1 MKGQATAEP
10 ELPGR
15 DFRLDAASGVPFYRQ
30 IIDQVL
36 FGIASGRLKP
46 GEQLPTARQ
55 LAVDLAINLNTV
67 AKAYKEMEIRGIV
80 ETQQGSGTFIAD
92 RPVSK
97 PALERRKAVDR
108 LVDELVRR
116 ASELGLS
123 VDEIVEVLRE
133 RTKAR

>member
-1 MKGQATAEP
+1 MRGQGAAEP
-10 ELPGR
+10 ETPGT
-15 DFRLDAASGVPFYRQ
+15 DFRLDASSGVPFYRQ

-36 FGIASGRLKP
+36 FGIASGKLKQ

-80 ETQQGSGTFIAD
+80 ETHQGSGTFIAD

-97 PALERRKAVDR
+97 PALERRKTVDR
-108 LVDELVRR
+108 LVDDLVRR

-123 VDEIVEVLRE
+123 VDEIVAVLRE
-133 RTKAR
+133 RSKGR

>member
-1 MKGQATAEP
+1 MKSQGAAEP

-108 LVDELVRR
+108 LVDDLVRR
-116 ASELGLS
+116 AAELGLS
-123 VDEIVEVLRE
+123 VDEIVAVLRE
-133 RTKAR
+133 RTKGH

>member
-1 MKGQATAEP
+1 MKGQAAAEP

-108 LVDELVRR
+108 LVDDLVRR
-116 ASELGLS
+116 AAELGLS
-123 VDEIVEVLRE
+123 VDEIVVVLRE
-133 RTKAR
+133 RTKGR

>member
-108 LVDELVRR
+108 LVDDLVRR
-116 ASELGLS
+116 AAELGLS
-123 VDEIVEVLRE
+123 VDEIVVVLRE
-133 RTKAR
+133 RTKGR